1 LPSRR
6 VEVVGVVPDIATG
19 FLFGGGDGPVVYV
32 PGRIGE
38 AALGSLLLRL
48 RDTRPETRAAVFRAC
63 SALAPHEDCAPMP
76 LTEALRIQR
85 LPVLVAAQVAT
96 GLGAVALLIT
106 CLGLYG
112 LVAYGVQQR
121 RRELGLR
128 LALGASRA
136 RVIGTVMRDARRQIA
151 LGLVIGLPLA
161 FALSRVLA
169 SLTDRITSFDAIAFV
184 GVPLLLAL
192 LAALA
197 AYLPARAS
205 ARIDPAE
212 SLRAEG

>member
-1 LPSRR
+1 
-6 VEVVGVVPDIATG
+6 
-19 FLFGGGDGPVVYV
+19 
-32 PGRIGE
+32 
-38 AALGSLLLRL
+38 
-48 RDTRPETRAAVFRAC
+48 
-63 SALAPHEDCAPMP
+63 
-76 LTEALRIQR
+76 
-85 LPVLVAAQVAT
+85 
-96 GLGAVALLIT
+96 VALLIT

-184 GVPLLLAL
+184 AVPLLLAL